1 MADKHKQ
8 SRRSYLK
15 AAGVAGVGGLTA
27 LSGCVDSLTGGG
39 GSGPIN
45 FGSILPITGDL
56 SDFGPGMQKGVN
68 IAVKD
73 MNDAGGPLERTVK
86 HFEKDSETDSQKAK
100 NKYEVLVSENN
111 IIGFVGAA
119 SSGVSVPLA
128 KTIAS
133 DQVTQ
138 VSPASTSPVLKN
150 IGFGDSDETKYFGR
164 TAPNDSQQGIVMGMA
179 MNDFVEAE
187 SAAFLHV
194 NNAYGE
200 GLAKKAQQAFNGET
214 LQLVPYS
221 SKTSDYTSTLD
232 KLFEGNPDAVGFVG
246 YPESGQSILQTWS
259 DGGYGGQWVLSEG
272 LNSTDF
278 FNKIPDIVKD
288 MYVSS
293 PDPKS
298 TKGAEKF
305 KQAFGAEPAV
315 FSPHS
320 YDAAFLMGLAIHKA
334 GEASGTAIAKNI
346 QSVSQSGGQ
355 TVTVGEFDKAKKA
368 LDDDKSIN
376 YQGASSP
383 VDLNENLE
391 PLNRFAI
398 LQVQTNAE
406 VESVKTVPQSFFKGK
421 V

>member
-1 MADKHKQ
+1 MADRHTQ
-8 SRRSYLK
+8 SRRGYLK
-15 AAGVAGVGGLTA
+15 AVGVASAIGLTG
-27 LSGCVDSLTGGG
+27 LSGCVDRLTGSG

-56 SDFGPGMQKGVN
+56 SDFGSGMQKGVN
-68 IAVKD
+68 LAVED
-73 MNDAGGPLERTVK
+73 MNDAGGPLGRTVE
-86 HFEKDSETDSQKAK
+86 HSGKDSETDAQKAK
-100 NKYEVLVSENN
+100 NKYETLVSENE
-111 IIGFVGAA
+111 IVGFVGAA

-133 DQVTQ
+133 DQVMQ

-150 IGFGDSDETKYFGR
+150 LGFGDPDDTKYFAR
-164 TAPNDSQQGIVMGMA
+164 TAPNDSQQGIIMGMA
-179 MNDFVEAE
+179 MNEFVNAK

-200 GLAKKAQQAFNGET
+200 GLAKKAQENFNGET

-232 KLFEGNPDAVGFVG
+232 KLFKGNPDAVGFVG
-246 YPESGQSILQTWS
+246 YPESGRSILQTWKG
-259 DGGYGGQWVLSEG
+259 GGYGGNWVLSEG
-272 LNSTDF
+272 LNSTEF
-278 FNKIPDIVKD
+278 FGKIPDIVNG

-293 PDPKS
+293 PDPES
-298 TKGAEKF
+298 TKGADKF
-305 KQAFGAEPAV
+305 KKAFGGEPKV

-334 GEASGTAIAKNI
+334 GEASGTAIAQNI
-346 QSVSQSGGQ
+346 QSISRPDGE

-368 LDDDKSIN
+368 LDEDKAIN
-376 YQGASSP
+376 YAGASSP
-383 VDLNENLE
+383 VDLNKNLE

-398 LQVQTNAE
+398 LQVENNAT
-406 VESVKTVPQSFFKGK
+406 VKSVKTVPRSFFEGK